1 MVYSFAGGSDGAYPS
16 AALTYVGG
24 ALYGTTS
31 KGGAG
36 GDGTVFKVTASGTES
51 VLYSFAGGSDGAG
64 PVANL
69 TNVGGALYG
78 TTTYGG
84 GEINHGTVFRITT
97 SGTET
102 VLHRFGFPSDG
113 AFNPSDGA
121 YPDGN
126 LTDVG
131 GVLYGTTHEGG
142 RPRGGDGAVFKITT
156 SGTERVIHSFA
167 GARGDGANPAGLT
180 NMGGTLFGSTYQGGT
195 GGYGTVFRI
204 TTSGAE
210 SVLYSF
216 AGGRD
221 GANPNSGLT
230 SVGGVLYGTSQYG
243 GTSPINLFTVGLG
256 TVFSLSR

>member
-36 GDGTVFKVTASGTES
+36 GDGTVFKVTASGTRGS

-102 VLHRFGFPSDG
+102 VHHRFGFPSDG
-113 AFNPSDGA
+113 ALIPA
-121 YPDGN
+121 
-126 LTDVG
+126 T
-131 GVLYGTTHEGG
+131 
-142 RPRGGDGAVFKITT
+142 
-156 SGTERVIHSFA
+156 
-167 GARGDGANPAGLT
+167 ARIPTAT
-180 NMGGTLFGSTYQGGT
+180 
-195 GGYGTVFRI
+195 
-204 TTSGAE
+204 
-210 SVLYSF
+210 
-216 AGGRD
+216 
-221 GANPNSGLT
+221 
-230 SVGGVLYGTSQYG
+230 
-243 GTSPINLFTVGLG
+243 
-256 TVFSLSR
+256 